1 MAYIIYNNDDTVLL
15 TLADGQLD
23 VVSTSLDLIGK
34 NLNNYGQYVN
44 TNLVRL
50 LTNFAS
56 TDDKSPRSP
65 QIGQLWYNKTSN
77 KLTVYDGAAFVS
89 AYGTQIA
96 ATQPVSTSTGDLWYD
111 TINSQLSIWNGNSFK
126 LVGPNVSGIY
136 GKFGVE
142 PPTTSTIKTAYTN
155 IPQQVGVL
163 YSYGHAT
170 AFITTVTFA
179 MSTAS
184 SVTFLGTGTATNV
197 VAGLTIFD
205 DLEVK
210 GDIYVQGNTKTPT
223 KHLTTYYDI
232 TRWGNPEDSVASTST
247 RLSYI
252 NNANNYLRLTL
263 LNKIFPTVTT
273 STYNQVGYA
282 LGSEV
287 RVFCEYKKTTTATSL
302 VSVADTGT
310 LTLSISTS
318 NVVVGQFVEGSTL
331 IPNGTVVTTIGE
343 NSISL
348 SAKVI
353 DRISTGTYLAFNEI
367 IPSVRRFRLQE
378 ISPGVIT
385 WEPYNLYLNPW
396 TTIYNNIVI

>member
-1 MAYIIYNNDDTVLL
+1 
-15 TLADGQLD
+15 
-23 VVSTSLDLIGK
+23 VS
-34 NLNNYGQYVN
+34 
-44 TNLVRL
+44 
-50 LTNFAS
+50 
-56 TDDKSPRSP
+56 
-65 QIGQLWYNKTSN
+65 
-77 KLTVYDGAAFVS
+77 FVS

-111 TINSQLSIWNGNSFK
+111 TINSQLLIWNGSSFK

-136 GKFGVE
+136 GKFGLE

-170 AFITTVTFA
+170 AFVTTVTFV

-184 SVTFLGTGTATNV
+184 SVTFLSTGTATSV

-210 GDIYVQGNTKTPT
+210 GDLYVRGNTKTPIKT
-223 KHLTTYYDI
+223 LTTYYDI
-232 TRWGNPEDSVASTST
+232 TRWGNPEDPVASTST

-252 NNANNYLRLTL
+252 NNGNNFLRLSL
-263 LNKIFPTVTT
+263 LNKLFPTEST

-287 RVFCEYKKTTTATSL
+287 RVFCEYKKTSTLTNL
-302 VSVADTGT
+302 LSVAATGT
-310 LTLSISTS
+310 YTLSVSTS
-318 NVVVGQFVEGSTL
+318 NVAIGQFVEGSVL
-331 IPNGTVVTTIGE
+331 IPNGTHVVGIGPGTVT
-343 NSISL
+343 L
-348 SAKVI
+348 SDKI
-353 DRISTGTYLAFNEI
+353 KLELSTGTYLAFNEI
-367 IPSVRRFRLQE
+367 VPSVRRFQLQE

-385 WEPYNLYLNPW
+385 WEPYNIYLNAW